1 MAHAELSF
9 FRKPQLEQAPMEND
23 LERMLETVADEF
35 DIALLDLPSSL
46 GPFTVNGL
54 VAAQEVLIPARPEFI
69 DLRALALLVETLN
82 NLLQGLNC
90 VLMNPDLV
98 VSGILPTFYNLKLQH
113 HGEIIAAWQATG
125 MPFLDA
131 PVMYSPQHVEALLTS
146 KPIMDYDPENPI
158 IQAYQHAADIIIQG
172 LGTAD
177 WELELEDKQ

>member
-1 MAHAELSF
+1 
-9 FRKPQLEQAPMEND
+9 MENK
-23 LERMLETVADEF
+23 LERVLETVADKF
-35 DIALLDLPSSL
+35 DIALLDLPISL
-46 GPFTVNGL
+46 GLLTVNGL

-82 NLLQGLNC
+82 NLLQGLNS

-98 VSGILPTFYNLKLQH
+98 VAGILPTFYNLKLQH

-125 MPFLDA
+125 MPLLDA
-131 PVMYSPQHVEALLTS
+131 RVMYSHQHV
-146 KPIMDYDPENPI
+146 
-158 IQAYQHAADIIIQG
+158 ADIIIQG